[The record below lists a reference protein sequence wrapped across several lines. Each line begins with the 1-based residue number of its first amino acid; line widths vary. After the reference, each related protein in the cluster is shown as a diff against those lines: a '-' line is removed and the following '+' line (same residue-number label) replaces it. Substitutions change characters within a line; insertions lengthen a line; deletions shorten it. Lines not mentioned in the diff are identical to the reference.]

1 MLLNKFLASG
11 FTIYVN
17 YFLSFVCADCVKF
30 VGRLSKILL
39 VLGIMD
45 LWRNGMKV
53 DIQVSAVTP
62 QTGVEDV
69 GGDSHFVIS

>member
-17 YFLSFVCADCVKF
+17 NFLSFVCADCVKF
-30 VGRLSKILL
+30 VERLPKILL

>member
-11 FTIYVN
+11 FTIYVDN
-17 YFLSFVCADCVKF
+17 FLSFVCADCVKF
-30 VGRLSKILL
+30 VGRLPKILL

-62 QTGVEDV
+62 QTGVEHV

>member
-1 MLLNKFLASG
+1 VLLNKFLASG
-11 FTIYVN
+11 FTIYADN
-17 YFLSFVCADCVKF
+17 FLSFVCADCVKF
-30 VGRLSKILL
+30 VGRLPKILL
-39 VLGIMD
+39 VSGIMD